1 MRPIADIRK
10 EGEELGYRDADLREF
25 VTEQQALEREREIA
39 ERAERAAARQQQK
52 LDAETEQKKIE
63 AEQEQRRLEAK
74 AAREE
79 KKREADLILER
90 ERREAD
96 MRMERERRE
105 AEVEMRKIA
114 MEEERMRIEAGQ
126 NTDSRRTST
135 SGNGFSA
142 RVPRLPVFH
151 DNKDNI
157 GAYIERFERFAT
169 THHWPRETWASSL
182 SALITDKALEVYSR
196 LSADEADDFD
206 VLKKAL
212 LDRYNLNA
220 EGFRMKLRDSVADE
234 GESPA
239 QFITRLDSYL
249 NKWIELSKIPK
260 TFAGMV

>member
-25 VTEQQALEREREIA
+25 VKDQQALEREREIA
-39 ERAERAAARQQQK
+39 DRAERAAVRQQQK
-52 LDAETEQKKIE
+52 LDAETEQKKID
-63 AEQEQRRLEAK
+63 AAQEQTRLEIK
-74 AAREE
+74 AAREKEKREAEIAAEEKRMTAEE
-79 KKREADLILER
+79 KKREADM
-90 ERREAD
+90 A
-96 MRMERERRE
+96 MERERRE
-105 AEVEMRKIA
+105 AELQLRKMA
-114 MEEERMRIEAGQ
+114 MEEEKMRIEAGQ

-142 RVPRLPVFH
+142 KVPRLPVFH

-182 SALITDKALEVYSR
+182 SALITGKALEVYSR

-212 LDRYNLNA
+212 LDRML
-220 EGFRMKLRDSVADE
+220 KDS
-234 GESPA
+234 G
-239 QFITRLDSYL
+239 
-249 NKWIELSKIPK
+249 
-260 TFAGMV
+260 

>member
-25 VTEQQALEREREIA
+25 VKDQQALEHEREIA
-39 ERAERAAARQQQK
+39 DRAERAAVRQQQK
-52 LDAETEQKKIE
+52 LDAETEQKKID
-63 AEQEQRRLEAK
+63 AAQEQTRLEIK
-74 AAREE
+74 AAKEE
-79 KKREADLILER
+79 KKK
-90 ERREAD
+90 EAD
-96 MRMERERRE
+96 MAMERERRE
-105 AEVEMRKIA
+105 AELQLRKMA
-114 MEEERMRIEAGQ
+114 MEEEKMRIEAGQ

-142 RVPRLPVFH
+142 KVPRLPVFH

-157 GAYIERFERFAT
+157 GAYIERFERFVT

-182 SALITDKALEVYSR
+182 SALITGKALEVYSR

-249 NKWIELSKIPK
+249 NKWIELSKIQRHLQEWCNWY
-260 TFAGMV
+260 